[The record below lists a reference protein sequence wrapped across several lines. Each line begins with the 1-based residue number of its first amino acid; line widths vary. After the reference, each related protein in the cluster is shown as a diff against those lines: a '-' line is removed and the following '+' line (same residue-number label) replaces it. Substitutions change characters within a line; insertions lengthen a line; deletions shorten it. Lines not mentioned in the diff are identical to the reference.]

1 MRGLRFVIAI
11 GGVMAAAG
19 CSRSTPVHEAAYYLA
34 HPAERTAAI
43 AACAENSGDEGR
55 TSNCIN
61 AMSAAAHIEQ
71 GGFWKTQAPKSR
83 LAHPGSL

>member
-1 MRGLRFVIAI
+1 MRGLRFIIAV
-11 GGVMAAAG
+11 GGVMLAAG
-19 CSRSTPVHEAAYYLA
+19 CSRPTPAHEAAYDLA
-34 HPAERTAAI
+34 HPAERAAAI

-61 AMSAAAHIEQ
+61 AMSAAARIEQ